1 MSSYPIFDATVQAIE
16 TFDPEL
22 HAQLVAIKGNSAF
35 RKLVHSDID
44 GTASKRTSDPAKL
57 ELHEAFLPNCQDFIE
72 KGGEVNWIS
81 ARGANKGAGNL
92 STINGGDS
100 RIGLTGNDGCEAI
113 VKDQIV
119 HYVEP
124 ADFKAHIAELQKE
137 RDDYPLDPITV
148 TPMGNHVL
156 GVFIDQ
162 DHQAYGVFG
171 LLMGKIARLV
181 TKSTG
186 RAYTTKEHH
195 IGITLEL
202 VEKTG
207 KAAAVQR
214 IRDQSDTTIGVE
226 LYAGDGDN
234 DIEAQALVNEAAF
247 GYAYKVCKD
256 RAAAEATASAARRN
270 PADYAYVRGFIAGPD
285 QWARL
290 VGMAAAAL

>member
-1 MSSYPIFDATVQAIE
+1 MSAYPIFDATVQAIE
-16 TFDPEL
+16 DFDPEL
-22 HAQLVAIKGNSAF
+22 HAQLVAIKGNPAF

-57 ELHEAFLPNCQDFIE
+57 ELQEAFLPNCQDFIK

-113 VKDQIV
+113 VNGQIV
-119 HYVEP
+119 HFVEP
-124 ADFKAHIAELQKE
+124 ADFDAHIGELEKE

-148 TPMGNHVL
+148 TPMGNHVF
-156 GVFIDQ
+156 GVFIDEELP
-162 DHQAYGVFG
+162 AYGVFV
-171 LLMGKIARLV
+171 LLMGKIARAL

-186 RAYTTKEHH
+186 RAYTIKEHH

-202 VEKTG
+202 EKKTG

-214 IRDQSDTTIGVE
+214 IRDQSDTAIGVE

-234 DIEAQALVNEAAF
+234 DVEAQALVNKAPF

-256 RAAAEATASAARRN
+256 RAAAEAAANAARRN
-270 PADYAYVRGFIAGPD
+270 PADFAYVKGFIAGTD

-290 VGMAAAAL
+290 VGMVATEL